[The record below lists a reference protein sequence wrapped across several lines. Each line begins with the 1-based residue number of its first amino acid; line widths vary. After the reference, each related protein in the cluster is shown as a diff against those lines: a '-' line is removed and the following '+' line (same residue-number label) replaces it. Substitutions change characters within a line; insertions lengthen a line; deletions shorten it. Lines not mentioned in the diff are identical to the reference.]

1 MQNQVDKY
9 LISSL
14 IVPRPL
20 PGFLSFVVQKHR
32 KGLKHVSDVEE
43 VNNNLFEHTWIINRV
58 HGCSCAID
66 GTRLERGCSG
76 SFSI

>member
-1 MQNQVDKY
+1 MRNQVDRY

-14 IVPRPL
+14 IVPRLL
-20 PGFLSFVVQKHR
+20 PSFLSFVVQKHR

-43 VNNNLFEHTWIINRV
+43 VKYNLFEHTWIINCV

-66 GTRLERGCSG
+66 GTCLERGCSG